1 MICQICGKVVR
12 DMRKH
17 KLVHS
22 AEKPFQ
28 CDRCS
33 YRCSRSGT
41 LKRHMATHLNS
52 DQMKL
57 NNANAGTNDENNLTQ
72 ESQPQSQP
80 MQIESQNHLE
90 LQNALAAQIPI
101 HIPHHD
107 TGTLEE
113 PKYIELTAQQLAQHL
128 PPHSTYNSPTPQP
141 PSTGSNPETGNQ
153 QTTTALQTVAY
164 REFKF
169 E

>member
-1 MICQICGKVVR
+1 MICTICGKIVR

-22 AEKPFQ
+22 GEKPFQ

-52 DQMKL
+52 DPMKM
-57 NNANAGTNDENNLTQ
+57 NPVINAPTAGGSSAAPTPTPDQGMENDGIQTHPPPTLTM
-72 ESQPQSQP
+72 QPEQS
-80 MQIESQNHLE
+80 HLE
-90 LQNALAAQIPI
+90 LQAASALEQQIPI
-101 HIPHHD
+101 HIPHHEA
-107 TGTLEE
+107 TQLQE
-113 PKYIELTAQQLAQHL
+113 PKYIELTTQQLAQHL
-128 PPHSTYNSPTPQP
+128 PPHSTYNSPP
-141 PSTGSNPETGNQ
+141 
-153 QTTTALQTVAY
+153 TVAY

-169 E
+169 P